1 MRNALVLATLAM
13 LTVAPATTQASYRYL
28 CTSVTEVCGFRGP
41 DAPELHADV
50 CYGSATG
57 VRLKGASACPTGTW
71 AYRITHGEIIDPL
84 TLEVD
89 PFVALDNACDQPGRC
104 LDGPPPS
111 GAHEYPMCCVT
122 VGGVETC
129 YDGVS
134 CGGTLYFCFDGV
146 CNDDGTVSCFHGIE
160 VDH

>member
-1 MRNALVLATLAM
+1 MRHTYALPLAAALAL
-13 LTVAPATTQASYRYL
+13 LTEPTAQASHRYL
-28 CTSVTEVCGFRGP
+28 CTAVTDVYEYRGP

-71 AYRITHGEIIDPL
+71 AYRITHGEVVDPL

-89 PFVALDNACDQPGRC
+89 PFVSLDDACDKPGIC
-104 LDGPPPS
+104 LDGSPPPD
-111 GAHEYPMCCVT
+111 AHEFPICCVT
-122 VGGVETC
+122 EGGVETC

-134 CGGTLYFCFDGV
+134 CGGSLYFCYDGV
-146 CNDDGTVSCFHGIE
+146 CNDDGTVSCFAAIGP
-160 VDH
+160 V

>member
-84 TLEVD
+84 THEVD
-89 PFVALDNACDQPGRC
+89 PFVALDNACDQPGLC
-104 LDGPPPS
+104 ITGGS
-111 GAHEYPMCCVT
+111 GGGGQEHAMCCVT
-122 VGGVETC
+122 VGNTYEC
-129 YDGVS
+129 YDGTD
-134 CGGTLYFCFDGV
+134 CGGSLWFCYDGV
-146 CNDDGTVSCFHGIE
+146 CNDDGTVTCFFGIE
-160 VDH
+160 VEP